1 MARLQQSVQQL
12 SPEDFGLDDT
22 DSDVSDFIQSA
33 QVTSSEEEDEGSTV
47 YLDPVDDQET
57 LDSNP
62 VAAHVPDEDSVAE
75 LAEMARL
82 AKIENLTRENQART
96 IQRAIAK
103 RSNQL
108 NIADAI
114 QEDEISLVLHEVA
127 AETAAGSAQPH
138 LLETSFSPG
147 DIATK
152 LFLAKAKKLREAVTI
167 TEDDLFDLVQTAD
180 QDIQKYPSQADDIN
194 ASLANQLDL
203 IVEKR
208 NDNLPDSLLLSAKKL
223 AQDRREAIKD
233 PNLSSIKKSRAH
245 SMPNIEASDPSS
257 LINLN
262 TPGFANNRP
271 GVNRQLFGATPEA
284 QELSSVVSMDPTSL
298 AALNRTAEE
307 VKEAGQLIARMSGQQ
322 IARFQELSDQQ
333 QKMLVTDRQL
343 RAADVPKVIDVMETY
358 PEVGKLVEQGL
369 VRADQLTSEAY
380 VQDLKKSLETQRS
393 SGVSRDMRGR
403 VRQSSA
409 PVFKRVVQSRRIS
422 GLNYYKPP
430 RFSRPNIFA

>member
-1 MARLQQSVQQL
+1 
-12 SPEDFGLDDT
+12 
-22 DSDVSDFIQSA
+22 
-33 QVTSSEEEDEGSTV
+33 
-47 YLDPVDDQET
+47 
-57 LDSNP
+57 
-62 VAAHVPDEDSVAE
+62 
-75 LAEMARL
+75 
-82 AKIENLTRENQART
+82 
-96 IQRAIAK
+96 
-103 RSNQL
+103 
-108 NIADAI
+108 
-114 QEDEISLVLHEVA
+114 
-127 AETAAGSAQPH
+127 
-138 LLETSFSPG
+138 
-147 DIATK
+147 
-152 LFLAKAKKLREAVTI
+152 
-167 TEDDLFDLVQTAD
+167 
-180 QDIQKYPSQADDIN
+180 
-194 ASLANQLDL
+194 
-203 IVEKR
+203 
-208 NDNLPDSLLLSAKKL
+208 
-223 AQDRREAIKD
+223 
-233 PNLSSIKKSRAH
+233 
-245 SMPNIEASDPSS
+245 MPNIEASDPSS

-393 SGVSRDMRGR
+393 SGVSRGMRGR

-409 PVFKRVVQSRRIS
+409 PVFKRVVQSRRTS